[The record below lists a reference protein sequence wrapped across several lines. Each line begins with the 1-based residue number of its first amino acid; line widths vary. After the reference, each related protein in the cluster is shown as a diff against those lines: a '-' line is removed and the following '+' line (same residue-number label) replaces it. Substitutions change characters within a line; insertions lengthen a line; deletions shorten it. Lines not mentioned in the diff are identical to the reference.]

1 MRRFVAT
8 VCSGLIVLA
17 AGALPA
23 AAQPG
28 GPCSLVSDDSLSQAL
43 GTTAHAL
50 GIISNSAGASGQ
62 STIADMCVAQLGG
75 DNNLMITHM
84 INVQAPGDASA
95 ALSIA
100 QGGPLGGLAAVDPAL
115 LTTTPI
121 TGLGDTAVLLS
132 GTKNGSTYGI
142 LVVWRGSEGYTL
154 IGSGLADPQT
164 NLTGVAQAILNG
176 GVSK

>member
-17 AGALPA
+17 AGAVPA

-28 GPCSLVSDDSLSQAL
+28 GPCSLISDDALSQAL
-43 GTTAHAL
+43 GASAHAMGL
-50 GIISNSAGASGQ
+50 ISNSAAASSGQ
-62 STIADMCVAQLGG
+62 ATVADMCVAQLGG
-75 DNNLMITHM
+75 NNSLMITHTVS
-84 INVQAPGDASA
+84 VQAPGDASA

-100 QGGPLGGLAAVDPAL
+100 QSGAFGGAAVDPAL
-115 LTTTPI
+115 LSTTLI
-121 TGLGDTAVLLS
+121 SGLGDTAVLLS
-132 GTKNGSTYGI
+132 GTKDGSTYGV

-176 GVSK
+176 GVSQ